1 MEKWIIFTLIYA
13 VCNSFFKVSKKKATE
28 ISSIYEVLALFSTFS
43 FVIVACTTKD
53 AFNIEPQFLLI
64 ILLKSVVVIVAW
76 ILGMYVISKMT
87 ISLYS
92 NIEIS
97 RVIFSIIM
105 GCVLFN
111 EKITVQIFIGIVIV
125 LIGIILVNKV
135 SNEEKEKKYRVSL
148 ILILL
153 VSCLFNSISAI
164 IDKKVMSYVTS
175 SQLQFWFMLFMMVI
189 YWIILLFKEKEFKIK
204 NNYWILLTA
213 IFLTIGDRCLFI
225 ANSFPQSKVW
235 FMTILKQLSVIVS
248 VILGKVIFK
257 EKNIIKKI
265 ICSLIIIL
273 GVIIMFI

>member
-204 NNYWILLTA
+204 NNYCILLTA

-257 EKNIIKKI
+257 EKNIIKKF

-273 GVIIMFI
+273 GVMLMFI

>member
-111 EKITVQIFIGIVIV
+111 EKITVQIFIGIETVLLVRMKKKSVKIG
-125 LIGIILVNKV
+125 LIGL
-135 SNEEKEKKYRVSL
+135 ESL
-148 ILILL
+148 FLFLI
-153 VSCLFNSISAI
+153 
-164 IDKKVMSYVTS
+164 
-175 SQLQFWFMLFMMVI
+175 
-189 YWIILLFKEKEFKIK
+189 IK
-204 NNYWILLTA
+204 N
-213 IFLTIGDRCLFI
+213 
-225 ANSFPQSKVW
+225 
-235 FMTILKQLSVIVS
+235 LKKSRI
-248 VILGKVIFK
+248 
-257 EKNIIKKI
+257 
-265 ICSLIIIL
+265 
-273 GVIIMFI
+273 